1 MNKFLTFFLDG
12 EEYGLEILKVQEII
26 GLLPIT
32 RVPRTREYVR
42 GVVNLRGRVIPIL
55 DLKSIFGMA
64 ATEPTSE
71 TCIVVVEVHGN
82 QLGILVDR
90 VSEVADIGD
99 EDIEEAP
106 EMGAGSHTDYLLG
119 IAKSGGRV
127 VLLLDLDRVLSMEE
141 ARAAAGGE
149 STEPSPVPDVV

>member
-1 MNKFLTFFLDG
+1 MSKFLTFFLGD

-55 DLKSIFGMA
+55 DLRLIFGMS
-64 ATEPTSE
+64 ATESTAE
-71 TCIVVVEVHGN
+71 TCIVVMEVHGN

-90 VSEVADIGD
+90 VSEVIDIGAA
-99 EDIEEAP
+99 EIEEAP
-106 EMGAGSHTDYLLG
+106 DMGAGARTDYLLG

-127 VLLLDLDRVLSMEE
+127 RLLLELDRVLSVEE
-141 ARAAAGGE
+141 AKAAASAEATGG
-149 STEPSPVPDVV
+149 TPAAAPA